1 MPAPILASDV
11 MDRAAALLNDT
22 ALSIYTY
29 AVQLPYLKMAVD
41 DLQLQV
47 EANNIAI
54 SNDVSAALTISAGV
68 TKITYST
75 TPPYPADLISIQQIF
90 ERDNNTTLD
99 WQEMKRVDFLPEIT
113 HLSNFLT
120 WWTWQDQE
128 IRFLGATSDRQIKIH
143 YTSAAIANVTTSSSS
158 IYVYNAIAPLAYKT
172 AALCARFIG
181 ENPTR
186 ADSLQMEANT
196 AYEYFLS
203 ILVKESQ
210 VMPSRRRPF
219 MSSYKV
225 RGSW

>member
-11 MDRAAALLNDT
+11 MDRAAALLNDV

-29 AVQLPYLKMAVD
+29 VVQLPYLKMAVD

-47 EANNIAI
+47 EANNISI
-54 SNDVSAALTISAGV
+54 SNDVSAAINVLTGV
-68 TKITYST
+68 TKLTYSS
-75 TPPYPADLISIQQIF
+75 TPPYPADLVSIQQIF
-90 ERDNNTTLD
+90 ERDDATTMD

-113 HLSNFLT
+113 KQSNFLT

-128 IRFLGATSDRQIKIH
+128 IRFLGATADREVKIH
-143 YTSAAIANVTTSSSS
+143 YTSASIANVTSASSS
-158 IYVYNAIAPLAYKT
+158 IYVYNAIAPLAFKT

-186 ADSLQMEANT
+186 ADSLQVEANT

-210 VMPSRRRPF
+210 AMPSRRRPF

>member
-47 EANNIAI
+47 ESNNIAI
-54 SNDVSAALTISAGV
+54 SNEVSTAINVLTGI
-68 TKITYST
+68 TKISYAT
-75 TPPYPADLISIQQIF
+75 TPPYPADLISVQQLF
-90 ERDNNTTLD
+90 ERADGTTED
-99 WQEMKRVDFLPEIT
+99 WMEMKRTDFLPEVT
-113 HLSNFLT
+113 STSNYLT

-128 IRFLGATSDRQIKIH
+128 IRFLGATSDREVKIH
-143 YTSAAIANVTTSSSS
+143 YVSAAIANVTSSSS
-158 IYVYNAIAPLAYKT
+158 AIYVYSSLSPLAFKT
-172 AALCARFIG
+172 ASLCARYIG

-196 AYEYFLS
+196 AYEYFLA
-203 ILVKESQ
+203 ILVKEGQ
-210 VMPSRRRPF
+210 VMTVRRRPF
-219 MSSYKV
+219 MASYKI